1 MKTLRKTVNISLVI
15 AIITFLV
22 EKFTGAA
29 DLLGISEATQ
39 NWILTISSTVLG
51 VLAIIANY
59 RSGQEIKELKKY
71 N

>member
-22 EKFTGAA
+22 EQFTGAA
-29 DLLGISEATQ
+29 DFLGISEAAQ